1 ESVILSLVGGSLG
14 VLAAMWGTSF
24 LATVNTDILPRAGEI
39 GLDKRVLGFA
49 LVLSLVTGVAFGLA
63 PALQASKPDLNRS
76 LKEGG
81 RGSTQLRHRMRSFLV
96 VFEAA
101 AAIMLLT
108 GAGLLIRSFL
118 RASSVDPGLDPK
130 NVLTMEVSLSP
141 NSYSQASKVR
151 AFYQTVLERAQLLP
165 GVRSAAL
172 TTLLPLSGDDNELP
186 FWVSGRPKPATIE
199 QADYAMFYCA
209 STRYFQT
216 MGIRLLRGRVFE
228 DSDSQTAGLVV
239 MIDDQLASQMFKGE
253 DPIGKRIR
261 FDLEG
266 SDQERE
272 IIGLIGH
279 VKQIGLD
286 SDEQYKVQMQIY
298 MPYPQIPDQ
307 FMAAAAS
314 GMTLAVR
321 TVSDPSGMAAAIRS
335 EVSAIDR
342 NQPIYNLKTMEEL
355 AASSIAQRRLS
366 MLLFG
371 GFAAVALLLA
381 AVGL

>member
-1 ESVILSLVGGSLG
+1 
-14 VLAAMWGTSF
+14 
-24 LATVNTDILPRAGEI
+24 
-39 GLDKRVLGFA
+39 
-49 LVLSLVTGVAFGLA
+49 
-63 PALQASKPDLNRS
+63 
-76 LKEGG
+76 
-81 RGSTQLRHRMRSFLV
+81 
-96 VFEAA
+96 
-101 AAIMLLT
+101 
-108 GAGLLIRSFL
+108 
-118 RASSVDPGLDPK
+118 
-130 NVLTMEVSLSP
+130 LTMEVSLSP
-141 NSYSQASKVR
+141 NTYSQASKVR
-151 AFYQTVLERAQLLP
+151 NFYQTFLERAQLLP

-266 SDQERE
+266 IDQERE
-272 IIGLIGH
+272 IIGVVGH
-279 VKQIGLD
+279 VKQVGLD

-298 MPYPQIPDQ
+298 MPYQQIPDQ
-307 FMAAAAS
+307 FMTAAAS

-342 NQPIYNLKTMEEL
+342 NQPIYNLKMMEEL

-381 AVGL
+381 AVGLYGVVSFWVNQRTHEIGIRMALGATGGEVLRLVVGQGLRLALIGAGVGLAGSFLLTRLVASFLYRVSLDDPVTFAAVSALLTAVAFLASYVPARRATRVDPML